1 MNLQDVRSFWE
12 ANPLSAASIPY
23 PIGSPEFLDRYD
35 QLRELNESPAFSAWL
50 HEYDRFTGK
59 KVLDIGCGN
68 GYVLSRYVLQ
78 GAKVY
83 GVDLTVRAIQVCRQ
97 RFEYMNLQGN
107 FQEANAEKLPFD
119 DAEFDCVCS
128 MGVLHHVPNTAQAVA
143 EIQRV
148 LKPGGRLIVMMY
160 YRNSLLYRWRFQIL
174 KLLTGKSMQQLVNEV
189 DGVGNPKGDVYT
201 KDELRHLLQG
211 FDQFEMFVGLLQG
224 WMILPWIGR
233 FIPDKLLKPF
243 ETRWGW
249 FLYTKAVKPA

>member
-1 MNLQDVRSFWE
+1 
-12 ANPLSAASIPY
+12 
-23 PIGSPEFLDRYD
+23 
-35 QLRELNESPAFSAWL
+35 
-50 HEYDRFTGK
+50 
-59 KVLDIGCGN
+59 
-68 GYVLSRYVLQ
+68 
-78 GAKVY
+78 
-83 GVDLTVRAIQVCRQ
+83 VCRQ